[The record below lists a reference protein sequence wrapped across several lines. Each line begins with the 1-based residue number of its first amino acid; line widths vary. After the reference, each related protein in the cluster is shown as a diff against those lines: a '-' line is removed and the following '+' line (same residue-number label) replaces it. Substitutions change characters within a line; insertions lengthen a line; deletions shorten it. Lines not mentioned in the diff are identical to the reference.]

1 MRKIILFAAMACC
14 LMADHVYAGMTSYCQ
29 GPPFISAT
37 AAPNVLLMVDTSGS
51 MGWNA
56 YSYNNTAYDPTKLYE
71 GYFDPTQDYVL
82 GANGVYTET
91 GTSTCSKVCT
101 GTWSCKSANDGSC
114 LPKGSLNCNGSKYAC
129 CTQWATVNCGS
140 NGNGNYLNYR
150 NMTRIDLV
158 RWALTGGSPDGCNN
172 SIQSCDPEVYPNSQ
186 LPCDA
191 TGCTITSSNGVK
203 VKARWDR
210 LTGYDGGLLFQ
221 LKGLPLQPR
230 LGGMF
235 FSNNGVNQT
244 VLLGDFTG
252 SNNFD
257 AINPYKN
264 TITSINDIA
273 PNGATPIGPA
283 LWAAYAYLAQQPS
296 VFGSPSP
303 QSGTGDKW
311 KNPMYQCFPPAG
323 STACQS
329 ADLALVPCA
338 KNFIILLTDG
348 QWNTPSCS
356 ISTGY
361 ESSSSDPVVPAY
373 WLHKKGFLNVQAN
386 LSSNVE
392 DLYSIGLWL
401 GGTGAQSLQNVSM
414 YGSFATSNTWPG
426 NLKGYPLATCS
437 VDDCG
442 PGQGSPCTALP
453 PSSSDWD
460 TDGNN
465 IPDTFFNAADA
476 LEIKNRIM
484 TIVLDILKKASSGT
498 AVSVLSSNEGS
509 GANLMQA
516 LFYPKR
522 SFAGNTDVSWTSDM
536 MDYWYYMD
544 PFFNSSQI
552 REDTVREGGNAYTLL
567 DLTQDYITNFTY
579 DSTQNKTMAHR
590 WWDTTGTGSAVT
602 DLGSVPIEST
612 IPIWRA
618 GFNLWWTD
626 PTARNIYTSADGST
640 MIPFDTT
647 SSSTLANYLG
657 ETGATANATI
667 NYVRGYDCV
676 DATGAACVC
685 GAANCST
692 VGRSRTVTN
701 GVCSARRSPCN
712 SSADCPSGETCAQE
726 THTWKLGDIISST
739 PRIMGPGYLDN
750 FNAPAP
756 FGYNDQT
763 YSDFIKSN
771 DYANRQLVFVGAND
785 GMLHAFKL
793 GNLIQNWAGKTW
805 YQAAKQVGSPGA
817 GGIGSESYAF
827 IPTNT
832 LPYLQY
838 LQDPDYCHIYMVDG
852 SIALTDASLNKPS
865 TCTLTTDYW
874 NCPKLTTIKKKCSI
888 TTTTACAVN
897 TDCPSGETCVDT
909 GNVDFTN
916 TSWRTVLIG
925 SMGIGGATGDGA
937 TPDSNRISTP
947 FPVSGN
953 PVGWSSYFALDV
965 TDQTAPQ
972 LLWEFGNAGL
982 GATNVGAAIVKV
994 GGNDKQ
1000 CTNNNAITCTTD
1012 SDCGS
1017 SGKCANVTTNGRWFA
1032 ILASGSTGPISNQ
1045 QFMGTSDQNL
1055 KLFVLDLKTGTVL
1068 RTIDT
1073 GIANAFAGSI
1083 STNALDLQKD
1093 RPSDSGNYQDN
1104 AVYIGYV
1111 QNTTSG
1117 GVLRL
1122 VINDDINPADWTV
1135 SPVINNIGPVTT
1147 SVVNLLDRRSGKL
1160 WLYFA
1165 EGRYFYKQDDLTTQR
1180 KIFGIQ
1186 EPCFDATNN
1195 SISPTCTTTLALTNL
1210 QDQTTQAQVCS
1221 SSGGACT
1228 TTADCPS
1235 GQTCVTSPLTTS
1247 QKGWY
1252 VNMAAAVS
1260 PMSAERVVSNPTPD
1274 PLGAVYF
1281 LSFAPNA
1288 DICSF
1293 GGTTY
1298 LWALDYKTG
1307 GKVPFLMRGKALI
1320 QVSTGEIKELNLS
1333 SALTDNGGRKSVGFN
1348 GIPPTGQGLMVVT
1361 TPPPMKEFM
1370 HIQEK

>member
-1 MRKIILFAAMACC
+1 MKRFLGIIFFLVAFFGFNSRLFAAMNN
-14 LMADHVYAGMTSYCQ
+14 YCQ
-29 GPPFISAT
+29 SPPFLTT
-37 AAPNVLLMVDTSGS
+37 AVQPNVMMTVDVSGS
-51 MGWNA
+51 MSWPA
-56 YSYNNTAYDPTKLYE
+56 YYATWTETNIAQSYDATKTYE
-71 GYFDPTQDYVL
+71 GYFIPAKVYKTVS
-82 GANGVYTET
+82 GVWTET
-91 GTSTCSKVCT
+91 AAAESCSLTYNYYYLGWGGIYNYANWFDISGTCSGNK
-101 GTWSCKSANDGSC
+101 
-114 LPKGSLNCNGSKYAC
+114 LNFALM
-129 CTQWATVNCGS
+129 A
-140 NGNGNYLNYR
+140 
-150 NMTRIDLV
+150 RIDLV
-158 RWALTGGSPDGCNN
+158 RWAMTGGNPASCTGNATFDKNK
-172 SIQSCDPEVYPNSQ
+172 CDPELWQQPGNSSKVGSV
-186 LPCDA
+186 CNN
-191 TGCTITSSNGVK
+191 TIGGCILLADDGITQVK
-203 VKARWDR
+203 VPWSRV
-210 LTGYDGGLLFQ
+210 YDGLAFQ
-221 LKGLPLQPR
+221 FEQMSPMPR
-230 LGGMF
+230 IGAMF
-235 FSNNGVNQT
+235 FSDASIRSQGQVYT
-244 VLLGDFTG
+244 GDFTAPN
-252 SNNFD
+252 STSTAFPYINLIT
-257 AINPYKN
+257 AIN
-264 TITSINDIA
+264 SSA
-273 PNGATPIGPA
+273 PSGGTPTGPA
-283 LWAAYAYLAQQPS
+283 MWDTLNYFRQTPPQYGGLP
-296 VFGSPSP
+296 V
-303 QSGTGDKW
+303 QSGSGDRW
-311 KNPMYQCFPPAG
+311 KDPMYVCDGGGANC
-323 STACQS
+323 S
-329 ADLALVPCA
+329 LIPCA
-338 KNFIILLTDG
+338 KNFTILMSDG
-348 QWNTPSCS
+348 QWNYQSCS
-356 ISTGY
+356 ITDGI
-361 ESSSSDPVVPAY
+361 SDPVMPAY
-373 WLHKKGFLNVQAN
+373 QMHEGFTNAATNVAT
-386 LSSNVE
+386 NVNAV
-392 DLYSIGLWL
+392 YAIGLFL
-401 GGTGAQSLQNVSM
+401 GGTGETSLQNVAM
-414 YGSFATSNTWPG
+414 YGAFNTSGRTWPG
-426 NLKGYPLATCS
+426 SLTGYPQGTCYM
-437 VDDCG
+437 DDCG
-442 PGQGSPCTALP
+442 NGQGSGCTPLP
-453 PSSSDWD
+453 ASSTDWD
-460 TDGNN
+460 ANGDNV
-465 IPDTFFNAADA
+465 PDTFYNASDA
-476 LEIKNRIM
+476 TGIKQTIM
-484 TIVLDILKKASSGT
+484 NAMLDILRRASSGT

-522 SFAGNTDVSWTSDM
+522 TFAGNTDVSWTSDM

-567 DLTQDYITNFTY
+567 DLEQDYITNFAY

-602 DLGSVPIEST
+602 DLGTVPIEST

-626 PTARNIYTSADGST
+626 PTTRKIYTSVDGST
-640 MIPFDTT
+640 LIPFDTT
-647 SSSTLANYLG
+647 SSSTLTSYLG
-657 ETGATANATI
+657 ETTSATANATI

-712 SSADCPSGETCAQE
+712 SAADCPSGETCTQE
-726 THTWKLGDIISST
+726 THVWKLGDIISST

-785 GMLHAFKL
+785 GMLHAFNL

-805 YQAAKQVGSPGA
+805 YQAAKQVGTTGA

-832 LPYLQY
+832 IPYLQY
-838 LQDPDYCHIYMVDG
+838 LQDPNYCHIYMVDG
-852 SIALTDASLNKPS
+852 SIALTDASINKPS
-865 TCTLTTDYW
+865 TCTLTNYW
-874 NCPKLTTIKKKCSI
+874 DCPKLTTLKKTCST

-897 TDCPSGETCVDT
+897 ADCPSGETCVGT

-925 SMGIGGATGDGA
+925 SMGIGGATGDAA

-947 FPVSGN
+947 FPVSGT

-965 TDQTAPQ
+965 TDQTTPQ

-982 GATNVGAAIVKV
+982 GATNVGAAVVKV
-994 GGNDKQ
+994 GGNDKL
-1000 CTNNNAITCTTD
+1000 CTNNNAIICTTD
-1012 SDCGS
+1012 SNCGG
-1017 SGKCANVTTNGRWFA
+1017 SGTCANVTTNGRWFA

-1055 KLFVLDLKTGTVL
+1055 KLFVLDLKTGTLL

-1135 SPVINNIGPVTT
+1135 SPVIDNIGPVTT

-1195 SISPTCTTTLALTNL
+1195 SISPACTNKLALTDL
-1210 QDQTTQAQVCS
+1210 KDQTTLSQVCS

-1235 GQTCVTSPLTTS
+1235 GQTCGTLALTTA

-1298 LWALDYKTG
+1298 LWALNYKTG
-1307 GKVPFLMRGKALI
+1307 GKVTFGMQGKALI

-1333 SALTDNGGRKSVGFN
+1333 SALTENGGRKSVGFT
-1348 GIPPTGQGLMVVT
+1348 GIPPTGQGLMVIT
-1361 TPPPMKEFM
+1361 NPPPMKEFM